1 MLKQV
6 TIHTYTPI
14 SAHFFNPQESTLLV
28 YPHYHQNASMPGF
41 LRNDK
46 RGG

>member
-1 MLKQV
+1 M
-6 TIHTYTPI
+6 HTYTI
-14 SAHFFNPQESTLLV
+14 NIHLVIPQESTLLV

-46 RGG
+46 RCG